1 MKHREEGGQ
10 GADGGAP
17 LVARFDR
24 GMAVARRCLPGSACP
39 QRPFSR
45 LLAVAVM
52 IVSLGAGAS
61 AQLAPGA
68 ATEGEASSVFQ
79 GGPTHAGFY
88 PGRPG
93 AHLAGIQWR
102 FATAGS
108 VTSSPVVVKGV
119 VYVGS
124 GDGHVYALDLET
136 GGERWAATATGAVDA
151 APAVAAGR
159 VFVGDRAGVFHALDA
174 ATGKELWSFREGMP
188 VPFPWGHES
197 GDIYR
202 SSATIAG
209 GMVLFGGTDGFV
221 YALDPATGRPKW
233 RTDLQARIPGSPAV
247 AEGLVVVGDAAG
259 IVHALDLASGA
270 SRWTFRTA
278 GSDLVSADFGFDR
291 RTIQSSPSIAGDRVF
306 VGARDGFLYAL
317 DLHTGKRLWQFDHE
331 VSWVN
336 TTPAVAAGVV
346 YAGSSDAH
354 FVQAV
359 DAATGRE
366 LWRADT
372 ENIEWSS
379 PAVAGGSVFAGDGA
393 GWMYAFDRANGSLQ
407 WRYRT
412 GDRVMSS
419 PTVAG
424 DLVVFGSDDGGVYA
438 LRTTAAT
445 TRRVVYWSDALAK
458 GVSYRGAQD
467 IVAYLRD
474 SGYEEMDEKGIAEVM
489 RSGMRDG
496 VTSVIVFALDYL
508 PPALLAPEGGKPLL
522 RAYLEAGGK
531 VVWPGIPPLLW
542 PRDPSTGQAGGLDHM
557 QWEAPTK
564 LLGVDHRATMFDPR
578 TVRVTEEGVR
588 WGLEGRWRARWSVDR
603 SAPTRVLGLDGWG
616 YAAAWVQEY
625 GHGPGTGFIMASGL
639 PASMIYRLAEARPSR

>member
-1 MKHREEGGQ
+1 MEHRCQGGGRVGGARFVGRLDGVMPTVRMRVPGQASSWGAAHRLLVAAVMLASLRSGVSAQ
-10 GADGGAP
+10 GASRTAP
-17 LVARFDR
+17 E
-24 GMAVARRCLPGSACP
+24 
-39 QRPFSR
+39 SR
-45 LLAVAVM
+45 SPSM
-52 IVSLGAGAS
+52 
-61 AQLAPGA
+61 
-68 ATEGEASSVFQ
+68 FQ
-79 GGPTHAGFY
+79 GGATHAGFY

-93 AHLAGIQWR
+93 PHLAGVQWR
-102 FATAGS
+102 FATEGA
-108 VTSSPVVVKGV
+108 VTSSPVVVGDV

-124 GDGHVYALDLET
+124 GDGHVYALDRES
-136 GGERWAATATGAVDA
+136 GAERWRAKAAGAVDA
-151 APAVAAGR
+151 APAVAEGR
-159 VFVGDRAGVFHALDA
+159 VFIGDRAGVFHAFDA
-174 ATGKELWSFREGMP
+174 ATGDELWTFRERMP

-202 SSATIAG
+202 SSATIAD

-221 YALDPATGRPKW
+221 YALDPATGRPRW
-233 RTDLQARIPGSPAV
+233 RTELQARIPGSPAV
-247 AEGLVVVGDAAG
+247 ADGLVVVGDAAG
-259 IVHALDLASGA
+259 IVHALDLATGA

-278 GSDLVSADFGFDR
+278 GADLVSADFGFDR
-291 RTIQSSPSIAGDRVF
+291 RTIQASPSIAGDRVF

-317 DLHTGKRLWQFDHE
+317 DLHTGKRLWRFDHQ

-336 TTPAVAAGVV
+336 TTPAITEGVV
-346 YAGSSDAH
+346 YDGSSDAH

-359 DAATGRE
+359 DEATGRE

-379 PAVAGGSVFAGDGA
+379 PAVAGGSVFVGDGA
-393 GWMYAFDRANGSLQ
+393 GWMYAFDRADGSLQ

-419 PTVAG
+419 PTVTD
-424 DLVVFGSDDGGVYA
+424 DLVIFGSDDGGVYA
-438 LRTTAAT
+438 LRTTEAT

-474 SGYEEMDEKGIAEVM
+474 SGYEQMDEQGVADVM
-489 RSGMRDG
+489 RSSLRDG
-496 VTSVIVFALDYL
+496 VPSVIVFALDYL
-508 PPALLAPEGGKPLL
+508 PPALLEPTAGRPLL

-542 PRDPSTGQAGGLDHM
+542 PRDPGTGQAGSLDRM
-557 QWEAPTK
+557 QWDAPTK

-588 WGLEGRWRARWSVDR
+588 WGLEGHWRARWSVVS
-603 SAPTRVLGLDGWG
+603 SAPTRVLGLDDWG
-616 YAAAWVQEY
+616 YAAAWVREY
-625 GHGPGTGFIMASGL
+625 GHGPGTGFVMASGL
-639 PASMIYRLAEARPSR
+639 PAPMIYRLAEARPSR